1 MPMAISRSDW
11 KRLVELW
18 DLSELVS
25 IVSRALA
32 SLYMLKM
39 GVYEP
44 KINVRLLRDI
54 EKCRSLLE
62 RVLKDLELY
71 IDGKAPE
78 TMLVTLLIKAYGQ
91 VDVEDIKDRLFNAI
105 QGLNKLDKMKKREI
119 IDKSVLDDKSVLEL
133 EDVLRRLSDTLT
145 SLSGKL
151 TIVPIHGSEDINS
164 YPY

>member
-91 VDVEDIKDRLFNAI
+91 VDVEDIKDHLFNAI
-105 QGLNKLDKMKKREI
+105 QGLNKLDKMRKHEI
-119 IDKSVLDDKSVLEL
+119 IDRSVLDDKSVLEL